1 MLSSFLLVF
10 MRNLG
15 STLNCCLLILVQLFL
30 TNQEQSNREVDKDFW
45 KSILDLIPYEV
56 IQCLNPGKPID
67 LSRMYQILVKLFGS
81 TIWKNIPKDIL
92 MQIFLRLLVTSLIRF
107 HIFSKD
113 CYKMISSTHF
123 IKQQLKLAIKSN
135 ADIKLFME
143 NLDGKV
149 YLVGFSVTQDTY
161 LSKQIALPFSSKD
174 HALNF
179 QGYAYQRLLPWIIV
193 QYCAL

>member
-92 MQIFLRLLVTSLIRF
+92 MQIFLRLLVTSLICFR
-107 HIFSKD
+107 IFSKD

-143 NLDGKV
+143 DLDGKV
-149 YLVGFSVTQDTY
+149 YSIGFFVT
-161 LSKQIALPFSSKD
+161 
-174 HALNF
+174 
-179 QGYAYQRLLPWIIV
+179 
-193 QYCAL
+193 